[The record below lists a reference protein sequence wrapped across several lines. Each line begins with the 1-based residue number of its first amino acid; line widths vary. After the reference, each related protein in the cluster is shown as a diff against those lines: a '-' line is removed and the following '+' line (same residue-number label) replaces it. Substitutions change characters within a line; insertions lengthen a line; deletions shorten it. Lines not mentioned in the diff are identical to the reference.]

1 MITLNLIASV
11 ACKVAFNTSRRVHHN
26 LDIFVNILIQN
37 KCCQVVELNGC
48 FFNGNGVIQFSAL
61 EIGRQ
66 IHDSTVNFSYGQL
79 LLNSRCIAR

>member
-11 ACKVAFNTSRRVHHN
+11 TCKVAFNTSRRVHHN

-37 KCCQVVELNGC
+37 KCCQVVEL
-48 FFNGNGVIQFSAL
+48 IQFSAL